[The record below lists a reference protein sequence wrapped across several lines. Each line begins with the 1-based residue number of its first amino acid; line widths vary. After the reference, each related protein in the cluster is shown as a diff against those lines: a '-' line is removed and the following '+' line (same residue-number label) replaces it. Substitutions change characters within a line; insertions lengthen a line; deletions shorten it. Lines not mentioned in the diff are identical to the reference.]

1 MKSLEWRDYMREL
14 LKMSDAAIM
23 KTLRVSTFQRDLAE
37 KWACGVDF
45 TYLDGTIADEPAFSL
60 DRSLYIEVIPKI
72 KVEFDCKKPKV
83 NEATSSYSVCAAK
96 KLFISGTKNGLMH
109 EATLIFSTHE
119 EQEKVLKQ
127 LIEAFGG

>member
-14 LKMSDAAIM
+14 LKMSDEAIM

-45 TYLDGTIADEPAFSL
+45 TYPDGTIADEPAFSL

-72 KVEFDCKKPKV
+72 KVEFECEKDV
-83 NEATSSYSVCAAK
+83 HFFMSYTSSPHHH
-96 KLFISGTKNGLMH
+96 H
-109 EATLIFSTHE
+109 EVTLRFKCQS
-119 EQEKVLKQ
+119 EQEEVFNKLKS
-127 LIEAFGG
+127 AFGG